1 MREGFNWR
9 GALALLTLAFA
20 LSPTAWA
27 AEPKLE
33 GYLENQTSV
42 RTGGDHETSQLEG
55 TLQVEAEVEGEAPKG
70 RWSVTAIGRLRV
82 ETELEPETEREADL
96 RELYATYEG
105 RSFSLKLGRQQVV
118 WGKTDGLRLLDVVNP
133 LELRGFIL
141 EDYVD
146 IRIPLWMANLELFR
160 GEDSLQLLVIPD
172 LTFDDPA
179 APGGEFF
186 VRPPLPVGP
195 AGVAGPAVEVRP
207 VEEPASRPESW
218 IYGLRWAGRAGPW
231 DLTANA
237 LYGWAH
243 RPVLFRRLAPGPDP
257 VAGPEPGP
265 SSVLEVTPRI
275 PRRRLVGVSGDRP
288 LGATV
293 FRFEATWTPDAY
305 REVAV
310 PDGPGGP
317 GRSPRPVRHDLL
329 SYALG
334 LDWLRSGWL
343 VSGQLFHER
352 ILEPEE
358 GFLDDQDQGYATLL
372 VERRLRADRLTVG
385 LFAAHGIGTPE
396 LWASPRVSYRFR
408 GRLEVELSADLLD
421 GDRDGLFGQ
430 FADRDRVTLTTTLHF

>member
-1 MREGFNWR
+1 MHEAIGRR
-9 GALALLTLAFA
+9 AALALLALTLLTLALA
-20 LSPTAWA
+20 LPRTARA
-27 AEPKLE
+27 ATPKLE

-55 TLQVEAEVEGEAPKG
+55 TLQVEAEVDGEAPKG
-70 RWSVTAIGRLRV
+70 RWSVTAIGRFRV

-160 GEDSLQLLVIPD
+160 GDGSLQLLVIPD

-179 APGGEFF
+179 APGGELF
-186 VRPPLPVGP
+186 VRPSLPAGRQGP
-195 AGVAGPAVEVRP
+195 AGPDVPAVEVRP

-218 IYGLRWAGRAGPW
+218 VYGLRWAGRAGPW

-243 RPVLFRRLAPGPDP
+243 RPVLFRGL
-257 VAGPEPGP
+257 VQGPEPGSP
-265 SSVLEVTPRI
+265 AVLEVTPRI

-293 FRFEATWTPDAY
+293 LRFEATWTPDAY
-305 REVAV
+305 REVA
-310 PDGPGGP
+310 GPGGS
-317 GRSPRPVRHDLL
+317 GGSARPVRHDLL

-334 LDWLRSGWL
+334 LDWLGSGWL

-352 ILEPEE
+352 VLDPED
-358 GFLDDQDQGYATLL
+358 GFVDDRDAGYGTLL
-372 VERRLRADRLTVG
+372 VERRLRADRLTLG
-385 LFAAHGIGTPE
+385 LFGAHGIGSPE
-396 LWASPRVSYRFR
+396 LWLSPRISYRFF

-421 GDRDGLFGQ
+421 GDPAGLFGQ
-430 FADRDRVTLTTTLHF
+430 FADRDRVTLTTRLHF